1 MMEMARQD
9 FNHTFFMEIF
19 IIATWH
25 IWKQRNGLIFE
36 NCQASTVNWKR
47 NLKEECSLQSLR
59 MKASL
64 KTHFLIWLDDLV

>member
-36 NCQASTVNWKR
+36 NCQALKIVKQAQSTG
-47 NLKEECSLQSLR
+47 KE
-59 MKASL
+59 
-64 KTHFLIWLDDLV
+64 I